1 MSRYYEGNL
10 AKKLSSPDYIS
21 EQAKPRVK
29 RFRKRKVSLVRLGVM
44 LIVVP
49 ILVAC
54 LGVCYTAKRTEIA
67 ATTYQLDKINR
78 ELEAIKDEKSRLE
91 VSILTRKAEIDF
103 SASVANDIAMR
114 TPTVEDVSLVQ

>member
-10 AKKLSSPDYIS
+10 AKKINLPNSFSVQTEPT
-21 EQAKPRVK
+21 VK
-29 RFRKRKVSLVRLGVM
+29 RYRKRKVSLCRLSVM
-44 LIVVP
+44 LIILP

-67 ATTYQLDKINR
+67 ATSYQLDKAKR
-78 ELEAIKDEKSRLE
+78 ELEMIKDDKSRLE

-103 SASVANDIAMR
+103 NAALANGIAMR
-114 TPTVEDVSLVQ
+114 TPTVDDVSVVQ